1 MVRGISLAGSV
12 VGIPENIRGGGRRC
26 AHGHSSCR
34 KKHSE
39 QSPCS
44 THRKIIFVIQRKGM
58 QASYNSNN
66 HDNKTLC
73 LLRALPLPSLFHD
86 LFTINYELGK
96 LLPLVWGGGHESSQ
110 RLSEL
115 PQVTQLDVLEPCF
128 LMLKFHAL
136 PMTPHCFSPTG
147 CTFLRC
153 KLPEKY
159 FSIKI

>member
-1 MVRGISLAGSV
+1 MLGQLLGSQRTSGEVAGGV
-12 VGIPENIRGGGRRC
+12 HTVTAAAGR
-26 AHGHSSCR
+26 ST
-34 KKHSE
+34 
-39 QSPCS
+39 QSKAPAQCPR
-44 THRKIIFVIQRKGM
+44 RKIIFVIQRKGM

-115 PQVTQLDVLEPCF
+115 PQVTQLDVLEPRF